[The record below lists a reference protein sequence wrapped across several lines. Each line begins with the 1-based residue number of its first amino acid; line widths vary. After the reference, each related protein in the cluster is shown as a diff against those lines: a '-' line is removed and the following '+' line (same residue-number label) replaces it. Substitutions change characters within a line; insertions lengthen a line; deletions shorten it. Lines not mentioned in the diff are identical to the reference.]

1 MSEPIAPARPKS
13 WLVATLSTPAGIAGT
28 IIVVLIILTSIFAPL
43 LFQEGATTINASQA
57 RLGPS
62 LAHPFG
68 TDELGRDIMLR
79 VLVASRLTLVLSL
92 SVAFISG
99 IGGITLGILAAVLG
113 PVARQI
119 LVQVTTAM
127 TAFPTILLSLLL
139 ATLLG
144 RSGWAAM
151 LGLAIAGIPT
161 AARLTLGLATSV
173 GGSDVVASAR
183 VIGVPSGRL
192 LRRYILPNIIEP
204 LLTIVIV
211 NLGSALLV
219 MSALSFLGVGVQ
231 PPEFDWGQ
239 MLSGAIA
246 NVYTTPMAAVG
257 PALAIVIC
265 GIGFSLFGEALA
277 KGIDPRNRI
286 AMAGQFSRRSAGTNK
301 VATRKATKTG
311 TASRSGRYS
320 ADGSVLAINDLR
332 VGTVQNGVPNELVH
346 GVDLVVRPGERIGI
360 VGESGSGKSLTLSAI
375 GCLLPGSV
383 TTSSSQHVFLGE
395 NLSGRTPG
403 EIRKVLGSR
412 IATVF
417 QDPMSSLNPALTIGR
432 QMSDKLRA
440 HTSLSSAEI
449 KRKVIKALADVRIPD
464 PERRYKQHPHELS
477 GGQRQRVMIAM
488 ATLGDAQVI
497 LADEPTTALDVSV
510 QAQVIDLLLAINRE
524 RGTAI
529 VLVSH
534 DLALVSQACE
544 RIVVMYDGRVVEE
557 GPMEQVIGNP
567 RHPYTRMLLGAVPDL
582 SAGTDERLMT
592 VTDYSWNTD
601 AFREEYAK
609 AIDPSLAAPFEDSV
623 RPQEHAR

>member
-1 MSEPIAPARPKS
+1 MSETIAPVRPKN
-13 WLVATLSTPAGIAGT
+13 WLRATLSTPAGIAGT
-28 IIVVLIILTSIFAPL
+28 AIVVLIIATAIFAPI
-43 LFQEGATTINASQA
+43 LFQEGATTINASQS

-68 TDELGRDIMLR
+68 TDELGRDILLR
-79 VLVASRLTLVLSL
+79 VLVASRITLVLSL

-246 NVYTTPMAAVG
+246 SVYTTPMAAVG

-286 AMAGQFSRRSAGTNK
+286 ALNGQFSRRSAT
-301 VATRKATKTG
+301 TTKIAAPKITK
-311 TASRSGRYS
+311 ASRTVRHEGPS
-320 ADGSVLAINDLR
+320 DKNSVLAINYLR
-332 VGTVQNGVPNELVH
+332 VGTIQNGKSNELVH

-360 VGESGSGKSLTLSAI
+360 VGESGSGKSLTLSAL

-383 TTSSSQHVFLGE
+383 TTSSSRHVFLGKE
-395 NLSGRTPG
+395 LSGRSPR
-403 EIRKVLGSR
+403 EIRKILGSR

-417 QDPMSSLNPALTIGR
+417 QDPMSSLNPALTIGQ

-440 HTSLSSAEI
+440 HTKLTSAEI
-449 KRKVIKALADVRIPD
+449 KQRVIKALGDVRIPE
-464 PERRYKQHPHELS
+464 PERRYGQHPHELS

-510 QAQVIDLLLAINRE
+510 QAQVLDLLLAINKE
-524 RGTAI
+524 RGTAL

-582 SAGTDERLMT
+582 SAGTEERLMT
-592 VTDYSWNTD
+592 VSDYSWNTD
-601 AFREEYAK
+601 SFREEYAK
-609 AIDPSLAAPFEDSV
+609 GIESPAATTFEDSTQ
-623 RPQEHAR
+623 PQEHAR